1 MQHRVDAIRL
11 GSRLSLELLLLP
23 WQGYLHV
30 FTGHFFLLRNSAF
43 IFLLIDSTNSSLSGT
58 VHNVDLDLPL
68 RDLLLSDVGEDVD
81 QRPEEDVK
89 CFICKDPIVLP
100 LNLKPLRVASH
111 GDGYEVDECKWDGF
125 HDCEKHTA
133 PVQGTFNF

>member
-30 FTGHFFLLRNSAF
+30 FRVYFFLLRNSAF
-43 IFLLIDSTNSSLSGT
+43 IFLLSGT
-58 VHNVDLDLPL
+58 VHDVDLDLPL

-111 GDGYEVDECKWDGF
+111 GDGYEVDEGKWDSF

-133 PVQGTFNF
+133 PVQGTQ

>member
-11 GSRLSLELLLLP
+11 GSHLDLELLLLP
-23 WQGYLHV
+23 WQGYLDV
-30 FTGHFFLLRNSAF
+30 FRGHFFLLRNNAFAF
-43 IFLLIDSTNSSLSGT
+43 IFLLIDSSNNSLSGT

-68 RDLLLSDVGEDVD
+68 RDLLLPDVGDDVD
-81 QRPEEDVK
+81 QRPEEDMK

-100 LNLKPLRVASH
+100 LNLKPVRVASH
-111 GDGYEVDECKWDGF
+111 GDGYEEDKGKWDGF

-133 PVQGTFNF
+133 PVQGTR